1 LGDPH
6 AAVAAPTTAS
16 APRRVHP
23 RLLMSHGLPGAVFC
37 TPPRRWL
44 GRRVD
49 EDNDQQEGGEIRSA
63 VAPAEAAGDR
73 VDAWLAKLW
82 PDLSRSRVQGL
93 IGAGKLT
100 ADGAPVTHAKDKPR
114 VGARYDLTLPPPEPA
129 APLPEHLP
137 LTIAY
142 EDEHLI
148 VVDKASG
155 MAMHPAPGS
164 MRGTLVNALLAHC
177 GDSLSGIGGVARPG
191 IVHRIDK
198 DTTGLVVVAKH
209 DAAHTGLAALFA
221 KHDLERVYY
230 AVTRGAP
237 LERAARI
244 ENRLIRSSEDRRK
257 YVVARNPD
265 TEAGKVAITD
275 YWTIEAYGQQ
285 AGASVGRPA
294 AALLEC
300 RLHTGRT
307 HQIRA
312 HMAHLGCPLI
322 GDPLYGKQRAFKA
335 EGPHAE
341 EAAAAVAAFPRQ
353 ALHAAVL
360 GFKHPISGR
369 ELRFE
374 SPLPQD
380 LAALLDLLRKL

>member
-1 LGDPH
+1 
-6 AAVAAPTTAS
+6 
-16 APRRVHP
+16 
-23 RLLMSHGLPGAVFC
+23 MSLD
-37 TPPRRWL
+37 
-44 GRRVD
+44 D
-49 EDNDQQEGGEIRSA
+49 EDNQGGETRIA
-63 VAPAEAAGDR
+63 VAPAEGAGER

-93 IGAGKLT
+93 IGAGKLSV
-100 ADGAPVTHAKDKPR
+100 DGAPVTYAKDKPKP
-114 VGARYDLTLPPPEPA
+114 GARYELVLPPPEPA
-129 APLPEHLP
+129 APQPESIP
-137 LTIAY
+137 LNIAY

-148 VVDKASG
+148 VVDKAAG

-209 DAAHTGLAALFA
+209 DAAHTGLAKLFA

-237 LERAARI
+237 KERTARI
-244 ENRLIRSSEDRRK
+244 ENRLVRSNEDRRK
-257 YVVARNPD
+257 YVVARDPN
-265 TEAGKVAITD
+265 TEAGKIAITQ
-275 YWTIEAYGQQ
+275 YWTIESYGQQ
-285 AGASVGRPA
+285 AGASAGRPA
-294 AALLEC
+294 AALIEC

-312 HMAHLGCPLI
+312 HLAHLGAPLI

-341 EAAAAVAAFPRQ
+341 EAEAAVRAFPRQ

-360 GFKHPISGR
+360 GFVHPVTR
-369 ELRFE
+369 EQLRFE
-374 SPLPQD
+374 SLLPED
-380 LAALLDLLRKL
+380 MAELLTALRAL

>member
-1 LGDPH
+1 MSLEDEDAEAGETR
-6 AAVAAPTTAS
+6 AAIAPTE
-16 APRRVHP
+16 
-23 RLLMSHGLPGAVFC
+23 GA
-37 TPPRRWL
+37 
-44 GRRVD
+44 
-49 EDNDQQEGGEIRSA
+49 GE
-63 VAPAEAAGDR
+63 R

-93 IGAGKLT
+93 IGAGKLS
-100 ADGAPVTHAKDKPR
+100 ADGVTVTHAKDKPKP
-114 VGARYDLTLPPPEPA
+114 GARYELVLPPPEPA
-129 APLPEHLP
+129 APQPETLP
-137 LTIAY
+137 LGVVF
-142 EDEHLI
+142 EEEHLI
-148 VVDKASG
+148 VVNKAAG

-209 DAAHTGLAALFA
+209 DAAHTGLAKLFA

-230 AVTRGAP
+230 AATRGAP
-237 LERAARI
+237 KERSARI
-244 ENRLIRSSEDRRK
+244 ENRLVRSNEDRRK
-257 YVVARNPD
+257 YVVARDPD
-265 TEAGKVAITD
+265 TQAGKVAITQ
-275 YWTIEAYGQQ
+275 YWTVESYGQQ
-285 AGASVGRPA
+285 TGASAGRAA
-294 AALLEC
+294 AALIEC

-312 HMAHLGCPLI
+312 HLTHLGCPLI

-335 EGPHAE
+335 EGAHAAE
-341 EAAAAVAAFPRQ
+341 AEAAVRAFSRQ

-360 GFKHPISGR
+360 GFRHPITGE

-374 SPLPQD
+374 APLPKD
-380 LAALLDLLRKL
+380 MAELLDVLRRL

>member
-1 LGDPH
+1 VDDEKEEVGETR
-6 AAVAAPTTAS
+6 AAIAP
-16 APRRVHP
+16 
-23 RLLMSHGLPGAVFC
+23 
-37 TPPRRWL
+37 
-44 GRRVD
+44 
-49 EDNDQQEGGEIRSA
+49 EG
-63 VAPAEAAGDR
+63 AGDR

-93 IGAGKLT
+93 IGAGKLSV
-100 ADGAPVTHAKDKPR
+100 DGALVTHAKDKPR
-114 VGARYDLTLPPPEPA
+114 VGARYEMVLPPPEPA
-129 APLPEHLP
+129 APQPEKLP
-137 LTIAY
+137 LTIVF
-142 EDEHLI
+142 EDAHLI
-148 VVDKASG
+148 VLDKASG

-164 MRGTLVNALLAHC
+164 MRGTVVNALLAHC

-209 DAAHTGLAALFA
+209 DVAHNGLAKLFA
-221 KHDLERVYY
+221 KHNLERVYY

-237 LERAARI
+237 KDRAARI
-244 ENRLIRSSEDRRK
+244 ENRLVRSNEDRRK
-257 YVVARNPD
+257 YVVARDPD
-265 TEAGKVAITD
+265 TEAGKNAITD
-275 YWTIEAYGQQ
+275 YWTVESYGQQ
-285 AGASVGRPA
+285 AGAAVGRPA

-312 HMAHLGCPLI
+312 HLTHLGTPLI

-335 EGPHAE
+335 EGLHAE

-360 GFKHPISGR
+360 GFKHPVTGD

-374 SPLPQD
+374 SALPAD
-380 LAALLDLLRKL
+380 ISALLGVLRTL

>member
-1 LGDPH
+1 
-6 AAVAAPTTAS
+6 
-16 APRRVHP
+16 
-23 RLLMSHGLPGAVFC
+23 ME
-37 TPPRRWL
+37 
-44 GRRVD
+44 D
-49 EDNDQQEGGEIRSA
+49 EIEQDDGGELRTAI
-63 VAPAEAAGDR
+63 APPDAGER

-82 PDLSRSRVQGL
+82 PDISRSRVQGL
-93 IGAGKLT
+93 IGAGKLSV
-100 ADGAPVTHAKDKPR
+100 DGAPVTHAKDKPR
-114 VGARYDLTLPPPEPA
+114 AGATYELKLPPPEPA
-129 APLPEHLP
+129 APLPEAIP
-137 LTIAY
+137 LTVVF

-148 VVDKASG
+148 VIDKAMG

-209 DAAHTGLAALFA
+209 DAAHAGLAKLFA
-221 KHDLERVYY
+221 KHDLERVYF

-237 LERAARI
+237 RERSARI
-244 ENRLIRSSEDRRK
+244 QNKLVRSSEDRRK
-257 YVVARNPD
+257 YVVARNPE
-265 TEAGKVAITD
+265 TEAGKLAITD
-275 YWTIEAYGQQ
+275 YWTVESYGQQ
-285 AGASVGRPA
+285 SGASVGRAA

-312 HMAHLGCPLI
+312 HLTHLGCPLI

-360 GFKHPISGR
+360 GFKHPITGA

-374 SPLPQD
+374 SELPD
-380 LAALLDLLRKL
+380 DMTALIEILKQL

>member
-1 LGDPH
+1 
-6 AAVAAPTTAS
+6 
-16 APRRVHP
+16 
-23 RLLMSHGLPGAVFC
+23 MSQ
-37 TPPRRWL
+37 
-44 GRRVD
+44 D
-49 EDNDQQEGGEIRSA
+49 EEETEGGEVRSA
-63 VAPAEAAGDR
+63 VAPEGAGER
-73 VDAWLAKLW
+73 VDAWLAKLL

-100 ADGAPVTHAKDKPR
+100 VDGAPVTHAKDKPR
-114 VGARYDLTLPPPEPA
+114 AGARYELVLPPPEPA

-137 LTIAY
+137 LNIVF

-148 VVDKASG
+148 VVDKAAG

-177 GDSLSGIGGVARPG
+177 GASLSGIGGVARPG

-209 DAAHTGLAALFA
+209 DAAHTGLAKLFA

-237 LERAARI
+237 KERTGRLES
-244 ENRLIRSSEDRRK
+244 RLVRSNEDRRK

-265 TEAGKVAITD
+265 AEAGKNAITD
-275 YWTIEAYGQQ
+275 YWTVESYGQQ
-285 AGASVGRPA
+285 AGASAGRAA

-312 HMAHLGCPLI
+312 HLAHLGCPLI

-360 GFKHPISGR
+360 GFKHPVTG
-369 ELRFE
+369 EDLRFE
-374 SPLPQD
+374 SPLPD
-380 LAALLDLLRKL
+380 DIERLLATLRKL

>member
-1 LGDPH
+1 
-6 AAVAAPTTAS
+6 
-16 APRRVHP
+16 
-23 RLLMSHGLPGAVFC
+23 MSDQ
-37 TPPRRWL
+37 
-44 GRRVD
+44 D
-49 EDNDQQEGGEIRSA
+49 EDFETGEIREA
-63 VAPAEAAGDR
+63 VAPTEAGER
-73 VDAWLAKLW
+73 VDAWLATLW

-93 IGAGKLT
+93 IGAGKLSVN
-100 ADGAPVTHAKDKPR
+100 GAPVTHAKDKPR
-114 VGARYDLTLPPPEPA
+114 AGARYELILPPPEPA
-129 APLPEHLP
+129 APQPEALP
-137 LTIAY
+137 IKVVF

-148 VVDKASG
+148 VIDKASG

-209 DAAHTGLAALFA
+209 DAAHQGLAKLFA
-221 KHDLERVYY
+221 KHDLDRVYY

-237 LERAARI
+237 KERAATI
-244 ENRLIRSSEDRRK
+244 ENRLIRSNEDRRK
-257 YVVARNPD
+257 YVVVRDPKS
-265 TEAGKVAITD
+265 EAGKHATTQ
-275 YWTIEAYGQQ
+275 YWTIESFGQQ
-285 AGASVGRPA
+285 AGVSAGHPA

-312 HMAHLGCPLI
+312 HLTHLGCPLI
-322 GDPLYGKQRAFKA
+322 GDQLYGKQRAFKA
-335 EGPHAE
+335 EGPHAD
-341 EAAAAVAAFPRQ
+341 EAAEAVAAFPRQ

-360 GFKHPISGR
+360 GFVHPITGE

-374 SPLPQD
+374 SALPAD
-380 LAALLDLLRKL
+380 MDALLTALRRL

>member
-1 LGDPH
+1 
-6 AAVAAPTTAS
+6 
-16 APRRVHP
+16 
-23 RLLMSHGLPGAVFC
+23 MSE
-37 TPPRRWL
+37 TE
-44 GRRVD
+44 D
-49 EDNDQQEGGEIRSA
+49 EDGETRSA
-63 VAPAEAAGDR
+63 IAPPEAAGER
-73 VDAWLAKLW
+73 VDAWLAREW

-93 IGAGKLT
+93 IGAGKLSV
-100 ADGAPVTHAKDKPR
+100 DGAPVTHAKDKTR
-114 VGARYDLTLPPPEPA
+114 AGARYALILPPPEPA
-129 APLPEHLP
+129 APLPESIP
-137 LTIAY
+137 LNVVF
-142 EDEHLI
+142 EDEHLV
-148 VVDKASG
+148 VVDKAAG

-209 DAAHTGLAALFA
+209 DAAHQGLAALFA

-237 LERAARI
+237 RERTARV
-244 ENRLIRSSEDRRK
+244 ENRLVRSNEDRRK
-257 YVVARNPD
+257 YVVARNPETD
-265 TEAGKVAITD
+265 AGKLAITQ
-275 YWTIEAYGQQ
+275 YWTVENYGQL
-285 AGASVGRPA
+285 AGASIGHPA

-312 HMAHLGCPLI
+312 HLTHLGAPLI

-341 EAAAAVAAFPRQ
+341 DAAAAVAAFPRQ

-360 GFKHPISGR
+360 GFTHPITQTD
-369 ELRFE
+369 LRFE
-374 SPLPQD
+374 SPLPPD
-380 LAALLDLLRKL
+380 LSALLAVLRTL

>member
-1 LGDPH
+1 
-6 AAVAAPTTAS
+6 
-16 APRRVHP
+16 
-23 RLLMSHGLPGAVFC
+23 MSLE
-37 TPPRRWL
+37 
-44 GRRVD
+44 D
-49 EDNDQQEGGEIRSA
+49 EDGEAGETRAAI
-63 VAPAEAAGDR
+63 APADAGER

-93 IGAGKLT
+93 IGAGKLS
-100 ADGAPVTHAKDKPR
+100 ADGVPVTHAKEKPR
-114 VGARYDLTLPPPEPA
+114 PGARYELVLPPPAPA
-129 APLPEHLP
+129 APQPEALP
-137 LTIAY
+137 LTIVY
-142 EDEHLI
+142 EDADLV
-148 VVDKASG
+148 VVDKPSG

-198 DTTGLVVVAKH
+198 ETTGLVVVAKH

-237 LERAARI
+237 RERAARI
-244 ENRLIRSSEDRRK
+244 ENRLVRSNEDRRK
-257 YVVARNPD
+257 YVVARDPD
-265 TEAGKVAITD
+265 TPAGKTAITD
-275 YWTIEAYGQQ
+275 YWTVENYGQQ
-285 AGASVGRPA
+285 AGASAGRPA
-294 AALLEC
+294 AALIEC

-312 HMAHLGCPLI
+312 HMAHLGCPLV

-360 GFKHPISGR
+360 GFKHPISG
-369 ELRFE
+369 EDLRFE
-374 SPLPQD
+374 SALPGD
-380 LAALLDLLRKL
+380 MKALLAVLRRL

>member
-1 LGDPH
+1 
-6 AAVAAPTTAS
+6 
-16 APRRVHP
+16 
-23 RLLMSHGLPGAVFC
+23 MSE
-37 TPPRRWL
+37 
-44 GRRVD
+44 D
-49 EDNDQQEGGEIRSA
+49 ESDEAGEIREA
-63 VAPAEAAGDR
+63 VAPADAGER
-73 VDAWLAKLW
+73 VDVWLVKTW
-82 PDLSRSRVQGL
+82 PDLSRSRIQGL

-100 ADGAPVTHAKDKPR
+100 VDGAPVTHAKDRPR
-114 VGARYDLTLPPPEPA
+114 PGARYALSLPPPEPA
-129 APLPEHLP
+129 APQAETLP
-137 LTIAY
+137 INVVY
-142 EDEHLI
+142 EDADLI
-148 VVDKASG
+148 VVDKAMG

-209 DAAHTGLAALFA
+209 DAAHTGLAKLFA

-237 LERAARI
+237 KERSARI
-244 ENRLIRSSEDRRK
+244 ENRLVRSSEDRRK

-265 TEAGKVAITD
+265 TEAGKNAITN
-275 YWTIEAYGQQ
+275 YWTIESFGQQ
-285 AGASVGRPA
+285 AGASVGRAA

-312 HMAHLGCPLI
+312 HLSHLRCPLI

-335 EGPHAE
+335 EGPHAA
-341 EAAAAVAAFPRQ
+341 EAAAAVEAFPRQ

-360 GFKHPISGR
+360 GFRHPISG
-369 ELRFE
+369 EEMRFE
-374 SPLPQD
+374 SALPAD
-380 LAALLDLLRKL
+380 LLNLLTILRKL

>member
-1 LGDPH
+1 VEDDAEPQDGDAR
-6 AAVAAPTTAS
+6 AAT
-16 APRRVHP
+16 
-23 RLLMSHGLPGAVFC
+23 
-37 TPPRRWL
+37 
-44 GRRVD
+44 
-49 EDNDQQEGGEIRSA
+49 
-63 VAPAEAAGDR
+63 APAEGAGER
-73 VDAWLAKLW
+73 VDAWLAKTW
-82 PDLSRSRVQGL
+82 PDLSRSRLQGL

-100 ADGAPVTHAKDKPR
+100 VDGAPVTHAKDKPKP
-114 VGARYDLTLPPPEPA
+114 GARYELTLPPPEPA
-129 APLPEHLP
+129 APQPERLA
-137 LTIAY
+137 LNIVF
-142 EDEHLI
+142 EDAHLI
-148 VVDKASG
+148 VVDKAAG

-209 DAAHTGLAALFA
+209 DAAHNGLAKLFA

-230 AVTRGAP
+230 AATRGAP
-237 LERAARI
+237 KERAATI
-244 ENRLIRSSEDRRK
+244 ENRLVRSGEDRRK
-257 YVVARNPD
+257 YVVARDPN
-265 TEAGKVAITD
+265 TSAGKNAITQ
-275 YWTIEAYGQQ
+275 YWTVESYGQQ
-285 AGASVGRPA
+285 AGASVGRAA

-312 HMAHLGCPLI
+312 HLTHLGAPLI

-335 EGPHAE
+335 EGPHAA

-360 GFKHPISGR
+360 GFKHPVTGA
-369 ELRFE
+369 ELHFE
-374 SPLPQD
+374 SALPAD
-380 LAALLDLLRKL
+380 MDALLTVLRKL

>member
-1 LGDPH
+1 MSDIDETTEE
-6 AAVAAPTTAS
+6 AP
-16 APRRVHP
+16 
-23 RLLMSHGLPGAVFC
+23 
-37 TPPRRWL
+37 
-44 GRRVD
+44 
-49 EDNDQQEGGEIRSA
+49 GEIRSA
-63 VAPAEAAGDR
+63 VAPEGAGDR
-73 VDAWLAKLW
+73 VDAWLGKLW

-100 ADGAPVTHAKDKPR
+100 VDGAPVTHAKDKPR
-114 VGARYDLTLPPPEPA
+114 AGATYALTLPPAEPA
-129 APLPEHLP
+129 APQPEALP
-137 LTIAY
+137 INVVY
-142 EDEHLI
+142 EDADLI

-209 DAAHTGLAALFA
+209 DAAHQGLAKLFA

-237 LERAARI
+237 KERSARI
-244 ENRLIRSSEDRRK
+244 ENVLVRSGEDRRK

-265 TEAGKVAITD
+265 SEAGKRAVTD
-275 YWTIEAYGQQ
+275 YWTVESFGQQ

-312 HMAHLGCPLI
+312 HLTHLGAPLI

-335 EGPHAE
+335 EGLHAE
-341 EAAAAVAAFPRQ
+341 EVATVVEAFPRQ

-360 GFKHPISGR
+360 GFKHPVSGE

-374 SPLPQD
+374 SALPAD
-380 LAALLDLLRKL
+380 MDALLVALRLL

>member
-1 LGDPH
+1 MTNDEEDIE
-6 AAVAAPTTAS
+6 AP
-16 APRRVHP
+16 
-23 RLLMSHGLPGAVFC
+23 
-37 TPPRRWL
+37 
-44 GRRVD
+44 D
-49 EDNDQQEGGEIRSA
+49 GGEVRRA
-63 VAPAEAAGDR
+63 VAPEGAGER
-73 VDAWLAKLW
+73 VDVWLAQLW

-93 IGAGKLT
+93 IGAGKLS

-114 VGARYDLTLPPPEPA
+114 AGATYALVLPPPEPA
-129 APLPEHLP
+129 APQPEVLP
-137 LTIAY
+137 LNIVF
-142 EDEHLI
+142 EDAHLV
-148 VVDKASG
+148 VVDKAMG

-209 DAAHTGLAALFA
+209 DAAHQGLAKLFA
-221 KHDLERVYY
+221 KHDMDRVYY

-237 LERAARI
+237 KERTATI
-244 ENRLIRSSEDRRK
+244 ENRLVRSTEDRRK
-257 YVVARNPD
+257 YVVARDPD
-265 TEAGKVAITD
+265 TEAGKIAITQ
-275 YWTIEAYGQQ
+275 YWTIESYGQQ
-285 AGASVGRPA
+285 AGASAGRPA

-312 HMAHLGCPLI
+312 HLTHLGCPLV
-322 GDPLYGKQRAFKA
+322 GDPMYGKQRAFKA

-360 GFKHPISGR
+360 GFVHPITGDEMRFTS
-369 ELRFE
+369 EL
-374 SPLPQD
+374 PTDMQ
-380 LAALLDLLRKL
+380 ALVSVLRTL

>member
-1 LGDPH
+1 
-6 AAVAAPTTAS
+6 
-16 APRRVHP
+16 
-23 RLLMSHGLPGAVFC
+23 MSEHNPGETRA
-37 TPPRRWL
+37 
-44 GRRVD
+44 
-49 EDNDQQEGGEIRSA
+49 I
-63 VAPAEAAGDR
+63 VAPEGAGER
-73 VDAWLAKLW
+73 VDAWLAKVW

-93 IGAGKLT
+93 IGAGKLS
-100 ADGAPVTHAKDKPR
+100 ADGAPVTHAKDKPKP
-114 VGARYDLTLPPPEPA
+114 GARYELELPPPEPA
-129 APLPEHLP
+129 APQAETLP
-137 LTIAY
+137 LNIVF

-209 DAAHTGLAALFA
+209 DAAHQGLAKLFA
-221 KHDLERVYY
+221 KHALERVYY

-237 LERAARI
+237 KERSAQI
-244 ENRLIRSSEDRRK
+244 DNVLVRSNEDRRK
-257 YVVARNPD
+257 YVVARDPE
-265 TEAGKVAITD
+265 TSAGKRAVTQF
-275 YWTIEAYGQQ
+275 WTIESFGQQ
-285 AGASVGRPA
+285 TGAAAGRAA
-294 AALLEC
+294 AALIEC

-341 EAAAAVAAFPRQ
+341 AAAEAVRAFPRQ

-360 GFKHPISGR
+360 GFKHPISGA
-369 ELRFE
+369 EMRFD
-374 SPLPQD
+374 SPLPDD
-380 LAALLDLLRKL
+380 LEALLSALRAL

>member
-1 LGDPH
+1 
-6 AAVAAPTTAS
+6 
-16 APRRVHP
+16 
-23 RLLMSHGLPGAVFC
+23 MSLD
-37 TPPRRWL
+37 
-44 GRRVD
+44 D
-49 EDNDQQEGGEIRSA
+49 EDNQGGETRIA
-63 VAPAEAAGDR
+63 VAPAEGAGER

-93 IGAGKLT
+93 IGAGKLSV
-100 ADGAPVTHAKDKPR
+100 DGAPVTHAKDKPKP
-114 VGARYDLTLPPPEPA
+114 GARYELVLPPPEPA
-129 APLPEHLP
+129 APQPESIP
-137 LTIAY
+137 LNIAY

-148 VVDKASG
+148 VVDKAAG

-209 DAAHTGLAALFA
+209 DAAHTGLAKLFA

-237 LERAARI
+237 KERAARI
-244 ENRLIRSSEDRRK
+244 ENRLVRSNEDRRK
-257 YVVARNPD
+257 YVVARDPE
-265 TEAGKVAITD
+265 TSAGKTAITQ
-275 YWTIEAYGQQ
+275 YWTIESYGQQ
-285 AGASVGRPA
+285 AGASAGRPA
-294 AALLEC
+294 AALIEC

-312 HMAHLGCPLI
+312 HLAHLGAPLI

-341 EAAAAVAAFPRQ
+341 EAEAAVRAFPRQ

-360 GFKHPISGR
+360 GFVHPVTG
-369 ELRFE
+369 EQLRFE
-374 SPLPQD
+374 SPLPED
-380 LAALLDLLRKL
+380 MAELLTTLRAL

>member
-1 LGDPH
+1 MSSSPSEPDQTR
-6 AAVAAPTTAS
+6 VA
-16 APRRVHP
+16 
-23 RLLMSHGLPGAVFC
+23 
-37 TPPRRWL
+37 
-44 GRRVD
+44 
-49 EDNDQQEGGEIRSA
+49 I
-63 VAPAEAAGDR
+63 APADAGER

-100 ADGAPVTHAKDKPR
+100 VDGSPVAQAKDRPR
-114 VGARYDLTLPPPEPA
+114 PGARYELTLPPPAPA
-129 APLPEHLP
+129 APLPEALP
-137 LTIAY
+137 LNVAF

-148 VVDKASG
+148 VIDKTAG

-177 GDSLSGIGGVARPG
+177 GDTLSGIGGVARPG

-209 DAAHTGLAALFA
+209 DAAHTGLAKLFA

-237 LERAARI
+237 RERSARI
-244 ENRLIRSSEDRRK
+244 ENRLVRSSEDRRK
-257 YVVARNPD
+257 YVVVRTPESD
-265 TEAGKVAITD
+265 AGKLAVTQ
-275 YWTIEAYGQQ
+275 YWTVESYGQLP
-285 AGASVGRPA
+285 GAAVGRAA

-312 HMAHLGCPLI
+312 HLAHLGCPLI

-335 EGPHAE
+335 EGPSAE
-341 EAAAAVAAFPRQ
+341 AAAAAVAAFPRQ

-360 GFKHPISGR
+360 GFSHPITGAA
-369 ELRFE
+369 LRFE
-374 SPLPQD
+374 SALPND
-380 LAALLDLLRKL
+380 LEALLGVLRQL

>member
-1 LGDPH
+1 
-6 AAVAAPTTAS
+6 
-16 APRRVHP
+16 
-23 RLLMSHGLPGAVFC
+23 
-37 TPPRRWL
+37 
-44 GRRVD
+44 VD
-49 EDNDQQEGGEIRSA
+49 DENEDIGETRIA
-63 VAPAEAAGDR
+63 VAPTDAGER
-73 VDAWLAKLW
+73 VDAWLAALW

-100 ADGAPVTHAKDKPR
+100 VEGALVTHSKDKPR
-114 VGARYDLTLPPPEPA
+114 AGARYELTLPPPEPA
-129 APLPEHLP
+129 APQPETLP
-137 LTIAY
+137 LTIVF
-142 EDEHLI
+142 EDAHLI
-148 VVDKASG
+148 VIDKAAG

-177 GDSLSGIGGVARPG
+177 GSSLSGIGGVARPG

-198 DTTGLVVVAKH
+198 DTTGLVVVAKN
-209 DAAHTGLAALFA
+209 DAAHNGLAKLFA

-237 LERAARI
+237 KDRSARI
-244 ENRLIRSSEDRRK
+244 ENRLVRSSEDRRK
-257 YVVARNPD
+257 YVVARDAN
-265 TEAGKVAITD
+265 TTAGKNAITD
-275 YWTIEAYGQQ
+275 YWTVESFGQQ

-312 HMAHLGCPLI
+312 HLTHLGAPLV

-360 GFKHPISGR
+360 GFRHPITG
-369 ELRFE
+369 EEFRFE
-374 SPLPQD
+374 SPLPAD
-380 LAALLDLLRKL
+380 IGALLDVLRRL

>member
-1 LGDPH
+1 MDDDSEIGE
-6 AAVAAPTTAS
+6 T
-16 APRRVHP
+16 RV
-23 RLLMSHGLPGAVFC
+23 
-37 TPPRRWL
+37 
-44 GRRVD
+44 
-49 EDNDQQEGGEIRSA
+49 A
-63 VAPAEAAGDR
+63 VAPAEGAGER
-73 VDAWLAKLW
+73 VDAWLARLW

-93 IGAGKLT
+93 IGAGKLSV
-100 ADGAPVTHAKDKPR
+100 DGAPVTHAKDKPR
-114 VGARYDLTLPPPEPA
+114 PGARYELVLPPPEPA
-129 APLPEHLP
+129 APQPESIP
-137 LTIAY
+137 LNVAF

-148 VVDKASG
+148 VIDKAAG

-164 MRGTLVNALLAHC
+164 MRGTLVNALHAHC
-177 GDSLSGIGGVARPG
+177 GVSLYGNGGVARPG

-209 DAAHTGLAALFA
+209 DAAHTGLAKLFA

-237 LERAARI
+237 KERTARI
-244 ENRLIRSSEDRRK
+244 ENRLVRSGEDRRK
-257 YVVARNPD
+257 YVVARDPNTD
-265 TEAGKVAITD
+265 AGKNAITD
-275 YWTIEAYGQQ
+275 YWTIESYGQQ
-285 AGASVGRPA
+285 AGVSAGRPA
-294 AALLEC
+294 AALIEC

-312 HMAHLGCPLI
+312 HLTHLGAPLI

-360 GFKHPISGR
+360 GFKHPITGA
-369 ELRFE
+369 ELRFTSE
-374 SPLPQD
+374 LPDDMAQ
-380 LAALLDLLRKL
+380 LPSVLRTL